1 MRQTTIRRQTGCAGI
16 GLHSGKEA
24 RLELRPAAE
33 DTGIL
38 FHVRTASGSRTLAPS
53 PEAVAATGLASSLNR
68 DGLSVG
74 TVEHLLAALRGLGVD
89 NVHVDVAGGEV
100 PILDGSAAPFAAL
113 LAEAGIRVQRK
124 PRRVCRLT
132 APARCVHGEKSIIA
146 EPYAGFR
153 VDYRIDFPHP
163 LIGRQR
169 LIFELTPASF
179 LQVANA
185 RTFGFAR
192 DVAALHA
199 RGLALGGSLDNAI
212 VLDDEGVMNAEG
224 LRSPDEFVRHKILD
238 FIGDMA
244 MLPLPLTGR
253 FTVNCS
259 GHNLNNEFLRQIAGA
274 NLLAV
279 EDSSRPF
286 RAMSGIS
293 RRPLSPSPFVPA
305 CAG

>member
-1 MRQTTIRRQTGCAGI
+1 MQQTTIGRQVCCAGI
-16 GLHSGKEA
+16 GLHSGKEV
-24 RLELRPAAE
+24 RLVLRPAAE

-38 FHVRTASGSRTLAPS
+38 FHLETAAGFRSLAPS
-53 PEAVAATGLASSLNR
+53 PEAVVATGLASSLCR
-68 DGLSVG
+68 DGLTVG
-74 TVEHLLAALRGLGVD
+74 TVEHLLAALRGLGLD

-113 LAEAGIRVQRK
+113 LAGAGVRTQKK
-124 PRRVCRLT
+124 PRRLYRLT
-132 APARCVHGEKSIIA
+132 RSFQWSRGEKSISA

-153 VDYRIDFPHP
+153 VDYLIDFPHP

-169 LIFELTPASF
+169 LTLELTPASF
-179 LQVANA
+179 LQVADA

-192 DVAALHA
+192 VVQALRS

-212 VLDDEGVMNAEG
+212 VLDDAGVLNAQG

-253 FTVNCS
+253 FTVICS
-259 GHNLNNEFLRQIAGA
+259 GHSLNNEFLRRIAAAGI
-274 NLLAV
+274 LAAA
-279 EDSSRPF
+279 DSSPSLRPAPALV
-286 RAMSGIS
+286 RDALP
-293 RRPLSPSPFVPA
+293 RLPVPA